1 MPRTR
6 IEFSPEESIDRAL
19 GNLCQFPTPLSD
31 ILSKEIT
38 RDSGPGCRNR
48 DSFRSH
54 GGEDDQPESA
64 YAQAH
69 AEAEAFPGMEIG
81 ARPQYLRRTHCCQYE
96 RILRTRSFSTASLLR
111 T

>member
-19 GNLCQFPTPLSD
+19 GNLCQFPTPLPD

-38 RDSGPGCRNR
+38 RDFGLGCRNR
-48 DSFRSH
+48 DSFGSH
-54 GGEDDQPESA
+54 RGQDDQPEDA

-69 AEAEAFPGMEIG
+69 AEAEALHGVVIE
-81 ARPQYLRRTHCCQYE
+81 ACPQCLKRIYCCQYE